1 MIYRAKSSRKRH
13 VAGSRMSRHPKR
25 SDAVTLTPKRPPG
38 RTSRK
43 ARAFAADIGR
53 LRTAG
58 YTCEAIREAL
68 ADAGVQVSKSTV
80 QREVARHRM
89 GSAITDATSP
99 PSPFTPADR
108 GLLASQAPVAVGAP
122 HSSGADPLAH
132 GLPASEGRSGKDIAQ
147 AFVRNRITNPLMRTR
162 SRDEDSRH

>member
-1 MIYRAKSSRKRH
+1 M
-13 VAGSRMSRHPKR
+13 
-25 SDAVTLTPKRPPG
+25 TLTPKRPPG

-89 GSAITDATSP
+89 GRAVADATSP
-99 PSPFTPADR
+99 LPPAEC
-108 GLLASQAPVAVGAP
+108 GLLPSQTSVAVSAP
-122 HSSGADPLAH
+122 HVSGADPLAH
-132 GLPASEGRSGKDIAQ
+132 GLPASEGSSGKDIAQ
-147 AFVRNRITNPLMRTR
+147 AFVRNRITNPLVRTR